1 MKSQSRVVEIRMHLI
16 TSDLESAVMV
26 MELRTASQ
34 ARAAQ
39 VELGQCAGAVRLI
52 AAWRNR
58 RNSTYYLSVER
69 GEWRAGVYR
78 CDNCTHIYPPVVL

>member
-52 AAWRNR
+52 TAWRNR
-58 RNSTYYLSVER
+58 RNSTYYQSSAES
-69 GEWRAGVYR
+69 GELGVYR